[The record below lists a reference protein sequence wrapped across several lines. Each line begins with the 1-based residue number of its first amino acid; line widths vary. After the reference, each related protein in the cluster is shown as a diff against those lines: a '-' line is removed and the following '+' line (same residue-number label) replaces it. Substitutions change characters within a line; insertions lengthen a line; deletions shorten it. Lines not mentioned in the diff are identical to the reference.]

1 MTEVWVTIAVLAVG
15 TIALKSI
22 GPVTLGGRAPGDSAM
37 AVIALFAP
45 ALLAA
50 LIVYETLADGDGGIA
65 LDERLVGVASAGTAL
80 AFRASM
86 AVVVIAA
93 AVTTAL
99 SRAIF

>member
-1 MTEVWVTIAVLAVG
+1 MTIGVLGIG
-15 TIALKSI
+15 TIALKLI
-22 GPVTLGGRAPGDSAM
+22 GPVTLGGRTPGDRTM

-65 LDERLVGVASAGTAL
+65 IDERLIGVASAGTAL

-99 SRAIF
+99 ARALI

>member
-1 MTEVWVTIAVLAVG
+1 MTAVWITIAALGVG

-22 GPVTLGGRAPGDSAM
+22 GPVTLGGRTPGDRTM
-37 AVIALFAP
+37 AVIVLVAP
-45 ALLAA
+45 ALRAA

-65 LDERLVGVASAGTAL
+65 IDERVIGVASAGTAL

-86 AVVVIAA
+86 AVVVVAA

-99 SRAIF
+99 ARAVF